1 MSLDIVTLRIS
12 EPASAVDIPVC
23 REVIT
28 SVSPYF
34 NGAFN
39 GDFKEAS
46 DHTITLTDANEQTVR
61 IFLQWAHSRLHAPGS

>member
-1 MSLDIVTLRIS
+1 MSLDIVTLRIG
-12 EPASAVDIPVC
+12 EPASAVDIPVY

-28 SVSPYF
+28 SVSPY
-34 NGAFN
+34 
-39 GDFKEAS
+39 FKEAS